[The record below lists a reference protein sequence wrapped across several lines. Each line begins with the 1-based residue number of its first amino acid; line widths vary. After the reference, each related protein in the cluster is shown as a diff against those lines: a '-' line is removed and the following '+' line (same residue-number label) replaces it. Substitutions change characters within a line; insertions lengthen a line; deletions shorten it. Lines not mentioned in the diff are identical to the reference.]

1 MFSENIEVI
10 KKTFSECKGT
20 GMYFA
25 LFFVSIIYIFLKEK
39 DKNKKII
46 FGYFPLIVL
55 LVILNPIFNKIIDK
69 FINQNVYFRMF
80 WI

>member
-1 MFSENIEVI
+1 MFSENMEVI

-39 DKNKKII
+39 DKNK
-46 FGYFPLIVL
+46 
-55 LVILNPIFNKIIDK
+55 
-69 FINQNVYFRMF
+69 
-80 WI
+80 